1 MYSFRQCKGNLVYLQ
16 VSITTHFNKI
26 ITKNS
31 ARTKYKGKNFK
42 FNKCRCLKYVDPKKV
57 NNMAKVNYFDHDH
70 KPQYQ
75 RYFNEEFKK
84 GKVREL
90 EKNISS
96 VSDICKTYSVSRTSV
111 YNWIYKYSVMAKKQV
126 KQVVEAKS
134 DTQKI
139 KALEE
144 RIKELER
151 IIGQK
156 QLLLEFKDKMIEI
169 AEATYNVDIKKK
181 VGSRLSSG
189 TTTTAKN
196 TGKG

>member
-1 MYSFRQCKGNLVYLQ
+1 MG
-16 VSITTHFNKI
+16 KI
-26 ITKNS
+26 S
-31 ARTKYKGKNFK
+31 
-42 FNKCRCLKYVDPKKV
+42 
-57 NNMAKVNYFDHDH
+57 YFDHET
-70 KPQYQ
+70 KPYFQ
-75 RYFNEEFKK
+75 RNFSVDFKK
-84 GKVREL
+84 KKVREL
-90 EKNISS
+90 ERNITSIP
-96 VSDICKTYSVSRTSV
+96 DICKTYSVSRTSV
-111 YNWIYKYSVMAKKQV
+111 YRWIYKYSAMAKKQV
-126 KQVVEAKS
+126 KQVVESKS

-189 TTTTAKN
+189 TTSTERDTKES
-196 TGKG
+196 

>member
-1 MYSFRQCKGNLVYLQ
+1 MEKL
-16 VSITTHFNKI
+16 
-26 ITKNS
+26 
-31 ARTKYKGKNFK
+31 
-42 FNKCRCLKYVDPKKV
+42 
-57 NNMAKVNYFDHDH
+57 NYFDHEH
-70 KPQYQ
+70 KPQFQ
-75 RYFNEEFKK
+75 RSFSEDFKK
-84 GKVREL
+84 AKIRDL
-90 EKNISS
+90 ERNITSIP
-96 VSDICKTYSVSRTSV
+96 DICRTYSVSRSSV
-111 YNWIYKYSVMAKKQV
+111 YKWIYKYSAMAKKQL

-189 TTTTAKN
+189 TTTTAKD
-196 TGKG
+196 TGKS